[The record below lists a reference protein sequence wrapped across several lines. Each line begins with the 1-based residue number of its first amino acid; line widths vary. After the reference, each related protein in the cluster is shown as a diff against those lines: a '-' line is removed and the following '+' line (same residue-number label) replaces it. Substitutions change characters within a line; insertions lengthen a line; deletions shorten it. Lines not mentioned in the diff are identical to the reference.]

1 MMRSGSGPRRT
12 RMRWTR
18 WPCNGWW
25 GWVTLTHSSDPLV
38 KGVVDCEYAYH
49 KGSLRANSAENA
61 HGTDL
66 GGRFLLLLERISA
79 RTMYDGLRAALV
91 PVMQYYN
98 RIPMGD

>member
-1 MMRSGSGPRRT
+1 VCCDGAYPEGSRRSD
-12 RMRWTR
+12 
-18 WPCNGWW
+18 
-25 GWVTLTHSSDPLV
+25 H
-38 KGVVDCEYAYH
+38 
-49 KGSLRANSAENA
+49 AENA

-66 GGRFLLLLERISA
+66 GSGFLLLLERISA